1 MRLKLLCLVLI
12 FEKSTVFKKERIY
25 FSYNLISG
33 ITIRQLVVISFLG
46 VSEDKGSFLVWHFEI
61 KARGQVELSG

>member
-25 FSYNLISG
+25 FCYNLISG
-33 ITIRQLVVISFLG
+33 ITIRQLVVISFLKA
-46 VSEDKGSFLVWHFEI
+46 SEDMGSFLVWHFEI
-61 KARGQVELSG
+61 KARGQAELPG